1 MYTSYANNMK
11 KITTQGLQIYTF
23 QKNESDYISLTDI
36 ARYKDTERT
45 DYIIQNWMR
54 AMYTIEFL
62 GIWEQ
67 INNPHFKPVEFDGF
81 KNQAGSN
88 SFSLTPKRWI
98 NSVNAIGMINKAGR
112 YGGGT
117 FAHKDIAFEF
127 ATWISP
133 EFKLYLIKEFQR
145 LKVEENERLILGW
158 DAKRAL
164 TKINYR
170 IHTDSIKENI
180 ILPQRLSPKDANNT
194 YASEAD
200 ILNKA
205 LFGMT
210 ALEWKSENK
219 TKVGNMRDY
228 SDVYQL
234 ICLAN
239 LETLNSEFIKMAM
252 PQKERL
258 LKLNEIA
265 ISQMKSLL
273 TNNTAKKLKGESLKR
288 V

>member
-1 MYTSYANNMK
+1 MK
-11 KITTQGLQIYTF
+11 KVLAQGLSIYTF
-23 QKNESDYISLTDI
+23 KVNEEDFISLTNI
-36 ARYKDTERT
+36 AQFKDKERT

-54 AMYTIEFL
+54 NRDTIEFL
-62 GIWEQ
+62 GIWEKL
-67 INNPHFKPVEFDGF
+67 NNPDFKPIEFDGF

-88 SFSLTPKRWI
+88 SFSLTPKKWI
-98 NSVNAIGMINKAGR
+98 ESVNAIGLVTRSGR
-112 YGGGT
+112 YNGGT

-145 LKVEENERLILGW
+145 LKNEEKDRLSLGW
-158 DAKRAL
+158 DVKRHL

-170 IHTDSIKENI
+170 IHTDAIQQNI
-180 ILPQRLSPKDANNT
+180 VMPKKLSASDARFT

-205 LFGMT
+205 LYGMT
-210 ALEWKSENK
+210 ASEWKEQNK
-219 TKVGNMRDY
+219 EKDGNIRDH

-239 LETLNSEFIKMAM
+239 LESLNAEFIKMGM
-252 PQKERL
+252 SQSERL
-258 LKLNEIA
+258 MKLNEIA
-265 ISQMKSLL
+265 IVQMKSLL
-273 TNNTAKKLKGESLKR
+273 SNNSIRNLGA
-288 V
+288 

>member
-1 MYTSYANNMK
+1 MK
-11 KITTQGLQIYTF
+11 KIITQGLQIYTF
-23 QKNESDYISLTDI
+23 QQNENDYISLTDM
-36 ARYKDTERT
+36 AKYKDSDRT

-54 AMYTIEFL
+54 NYATIEFL

-67 INNPHFKPVEFDGF
+67 INNQNFNPIEFDGF
-81 KNQAGSN
+81 KNKAGSN

-98 NSVNAIGMINKAGR
+98 ESVNAIGIVTKAGR

-145 LKVEENERLILGW
+145 LKIEETERLTLGW

-180 ILPQRLSPKDANNT
+180 VLPQKLSLKDANNI

-205 LFGMT
+205 LFGLT
-210 ALEWKSENK
+210 AVEWKNANK
-219 TKVGNMRDY
+219 NKDGNMRDY

-239 LETLNSEFIKMAM
+239 LETLNSEFIKMGLS
-252 PQKERL
+252 QKERL

-273 TNNTAKKLKGESLKR
+273 ANNAVKKLK
-288 V
+288 

>member
-1 MYTSYANNMK
+1 MFHISMK

-23 QKNESDYISLTDI
+23 QENNDDYISLTDI
-36 ARYKDTERT
+36 ARYKDLERT

-54 AMYTIEFL
+54 TMDTIEFL

-67 INNPHFKPVEFDGF
+67 INNPHFKPIEFDGF
-81 KNQAGSN
+81 KMKAGSH

-98 NSVNAIGMINKAGR
+98 ESVNAIGMINKSGR

-145 LKVEENERLILGW
+145 LKTEEDERLILGW

-170 IHTDSIKENI
+170 IHTDSIQEHI
-180 ILPQRLSPKDANNT
+180 ILPRQLSQKDANNI

-210 ALEWKSENK
+210 AMEWKSVNK
-219 TKVGNMRDY
+219 NKEGNMRDY

-239 LETLNSEFIKMAM
+239 LETLNSEFIKMGM
-252 PQKERL
+252 SQSDRL

-265 ISQMKSLL
+265 IVQMQSLL
-273 TNNTAKKLKGESLKR
+273 RNSTIKKLK
-288 V
+288 